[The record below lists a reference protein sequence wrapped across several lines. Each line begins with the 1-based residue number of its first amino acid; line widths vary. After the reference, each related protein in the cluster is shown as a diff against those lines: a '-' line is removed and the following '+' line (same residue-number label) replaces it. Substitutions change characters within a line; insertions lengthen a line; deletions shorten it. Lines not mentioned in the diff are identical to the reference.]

1 MGEVSMLA
9 RLLHF
14 SAGEAD
20 SILTDAVRS
29 QEEKK
34 TEEKPKEE
42 VEAKKEEKPK
52 EGGEEE
58 KPKDEKPKE
67 EEGGDKPKEGEEA
80 PPPPPPP
87 PPEEVEMRVYM
98 HCEGCARKVK
108 KILKR
113 FDGNAPMPRQSLL
126 I

>member
-1 MGEVSMLA
+1 MTTPSCVVLP
-9 RLLHF
+9 F
-14 SAGEAD
+14 
-20 SILTDAVRS
+20 VP

-58 KPKDEKPKE
+58 KPKDEKPQE
-67 EEGGDKPKEGEEA
+67 GDGGDKPKEGEEA
-80 PPPPPPP
+80 APAPPPPP

-113 FDGNAPMPRQSLL
+113 FDGNAPAP
-126 I
+126 